1 MAVLETVDAGRQSER
16 FLPGLDTIIGSG
28 GTSISPGFAQQ
39 IAIARLLLADPHTL
53 VLDEAT
59 SLLDSRAARHLERS
73 VAVLLEGRTVIA
85 ISHRLHAAHDAEVVV
100 VVEDGRI
107 SEYGTH
113 AESAARR
120 WRVRA
125 TLEHVAAG
133 LRRRHGLGVW
143 RPECRKC
150 GHDREKRHL
159 PVGTEDLTVLRTP
172 QSADSQRQASTSP
185 A

>member
-1 MAVLETVDAGRQSER
+1 MSDEFAKL
-16 FLPGLDTIIGSG
+16 LHHLK
-28 GTSISPGFAQQ
+28 GFAQQ

-85 ISHRLHAAHDAEVVV
+85 ISHRLHAAHDAEIVV

-113 AESAARR
+113 ADLLRAGGAYAELWKT
-120 WRVRA
+120 WR
-125 TLEHVAAG
+125 
-133 LRRRHGLGVW
+133 
-143 RPECRKC
+143 
-150 GHDREKRHL
+150 
-159 PVGTEDLTVLRTP
+159 ED
-172 QSADSQRQASTSP
+172 SADANG
-185 A
+185 